1 MPQKILLEYVF
12 IYVLIS
18 INLFYYRVA
27 FCHHICIH
35 INKHKY
41 YKM

>member
-1 MPQKILLEYVF
+1 MCL
-12 IYVLIS
+12 YVLIS
-18 INLFYYRVA
+18 INLFYYRVAFIA